1 MSQPHALVVDD
12 NPQNLRVLTQ
22 MLSKQ
27 GVVCDEYASPA
38 KLSEHLSGMGPV
50 DLVFLDLEMPGL
62 DGYVV
67 KEMLREHLGS
77 IPIIAYTVH
86 VSEINT
92 VRRLGFNGFLSKP
105 LNNERFPGQLARIL
119 RGEAV
124 WDRV

>member
-1 MSQPHALVVDD
+1 MTTARALVIDD
-12 NPQNLRVLTQ
+12 NPQNLKVLSQ

-27 GVVCDEYASPA
+27 GVACDECMNPV
-38 KLSEHLSGMGPV
+38 KLSDSLPELEPV
-50 DLVFLDLEMPGL
+50 DVVFLDLEMPGL

-67 KEMLREHLGS
+67 KDMLREHFGD

-86 VSEINT
+86 VSEMNV

-105 LNNERFPGQLARIL
+105 LSNERFPTQLARIL
-119 RGEAV
+119 RGESV